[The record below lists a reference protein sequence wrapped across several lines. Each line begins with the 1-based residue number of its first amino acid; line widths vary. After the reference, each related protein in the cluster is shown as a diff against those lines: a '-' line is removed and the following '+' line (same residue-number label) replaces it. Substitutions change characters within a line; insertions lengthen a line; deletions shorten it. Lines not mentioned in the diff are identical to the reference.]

1 MSSAGDPSASGESLV
16 GCPGEVGLRAV
27 LQRVS
32 RARVAVEGKTV
43 GEIGDG
49 LVVLLG
55 VAEGDTEED
64 GRWLA
69 SKCVQLRIFEDDDG
83 RMNRSVLEASGGVLL
98 ISQFTL
104 LADCRKGRRPSFTR
118 AARPQEGEELYERFA
133 AHLRDEGLA
142 VATGRFGAKMSV
154 ELTNEG
160 PVTIV
165 IDSSERLRSRRGGGS
180 GV

>member
-1 MSSAGDPSASGESLV
+1 MSNAGDPSASIESSV
-16 GCPGEVGLRAV
+16 GYFGEVGLKAV

-32 RARVAVEGKTV
+32 RACVAVEGKTV
-43 GEIGDG
+43 GEIAGG

-55 VAEGDTEED
+55 VADGDTEED

-69 SKCVQLRIFEDDDG
+69 SKCAQLRIFEDDDG
-83 RMNRSVLEASGGVLL
+83 RMNRSVLEISGDVLL

-104 LADCRKGRRPSFTR
+104 LADCRKGRRPSFTG
-118 AARPQEGEELYERFA
+118 AARPSEGEELYERFA
-133 AHLRDEGLA
+133 AHLRDEGLF
-142 VATGRFGAKMSV
+142 VATGRFGARMAV

-160 PVTIV
+160 PVTVI
-165 IDSSERLRSRRGGGS
+165 IDSSERLRNRRGGRN